1 MAPAAQ
7 YKENLY
13 NRASPE
19 EKQANRPSGEGNA
32 LPLARFAG
40 LLLKGSVSLDSQ
52 SPKGSLQHGYHRLTG
67 FSGRFRSPTNPVRW
81 CDSSSL
87 ATPQVVAEQS
97 SAKRLSHKWHKAQHG
112 LLCPRTAG
120 WQGNTI
126 RRGAQR
132 PENRV
137 TRFTPWRRWCRRHQ
151 RGEKPLRRP
160 CIGSS
165 SQPKLALSLP
175 IKGPSF

>member
-1 MAPAAQ
+1 MPVGAKVRKFDTAFQAVRVVVAPAAQ

-40 LLLKGSVSLDSQ
+40 LFLKGSVSLDSQ

-87 ATPQVVAEQS
+87 ATPQAVAEQS
-97 SAKRLSHKWHKAQHG
+97 SAKRLSHKWQKAQHG

-126 RRGAQR
+126 RRGA
-132 PENRV
+132 
-137 TRFTPWRRWCRRHQ
+137 
-151 RGEKPLRRP
+151 
-160 CIGSS
+160 
-165 SQPKLALSLP
+165 
-175 IKGPSF
+175 

>member
-1 MAPAAQ
+1 MIWTRPFGREGSEGSKGSKGSKGSGGRLLKGRGASL
-7 YKENLY
+7 YKTFTTGLRPMENMPTAL
-13 NRASPE
+13 RAG
-19 EKQANRPSGEGNA
+19 KSG
-32 LPLARFAG
+32 PLARFAG

-87 ATPQVVAEQS
+87 ATPQAVAEQS

-112 LLCPRTAG
+112 LLCPRTTG

-126 RRGAQR
+126 RRGA
-132 PENRV
+132 
-137 TRFTPWRRWCRRHQ
+137 
-151 RGEKPLRRP
+151 
-160 CIGSS
+160 
-165 SQPKLALSLP
+165 
-175 IKGPSF
+175 